1 MTNSD
6 YNKSIEK
13 LINSVKQS
21 NDYELIKKYNR
32 EILIPSGVSARMSYL

>member
-6 YNKSIEK
+6 YNKSIE
-13 LINSVKQS
+13 
-21 NDYELIKKYNR
+21 ELIKKYNR